1 MFYSSNGNMTDG
13 LVASGAKQ
21 DLYVSVMRKDGTFG
35 PGRLIAALSTPD
47 FDDLMPNVRERP

>member
-1 MFYSSNGNMTDG
+1 MTDG